1 MEDYIIQ
8 ITSYIWTQS
17 WQIAVLVVVIA
28 AASLAL
34 NKRSAHI
41 RYLLW
46 LIVLAKCLVPPLLTI
61 PLAVLPQEKPAM
73 VLETMDTSVAE
84 SPALPSAKPATAPL
98 PTLTERPDSL
108 TIRQCF
114 GFGWF
119 LCAAAFVLAAG
130 IKALRTNLWLWRERK
145 PLPGEL
151 QTRIAASLAKLEFEI
166 LPKVW
171 LVDGIGQPFVWG
183 LLRGSIYLPGDFVKA
198 DNAEHRRVVLGH
210 ELSHVQRFDAAVNI
224 LQVIAQAI
232 FWFHPFVWWANKKI
246 RAEREKCCDEMAIA
260 HLDTKARDYSNAIV
274 STLINEYEST
284 QPVPSLAVAGPVKNI
299 EERIKTI
306 MRPGKEFYKRP
317 SLRAVIVLLLV
328 ALLTVP
334 IGCALTSRAK
344 KETAPELEEKP
355 TGSLHQAA
363 ADGDIE
369 RVKSLIAKGV
379 DINARDNEGRTAL
392 TLAKEKDHKE
402 IVVLLRMHEAKED
415 TIKIE
420 LRLLLG
426 PSNAREVKEFLEREN
441 LEPSQIPGDPNSR
454 SYLLNAGQV
463 EQLLELA
470 RLNAEYKYLMNP
482 TLELL
487 DGKTGMVSSSH
498 RYSYVSGYSEPNRPS
513 EEPKPIQDSV
523 DIGDRLQLKPKL
535 QPNSQDTMDVYFEF
549 EISNITGYEKFM
561 YKEKYPY
568 EIPIIE
574 KIAVATHYTVAAGQT
589 LLLCGW
595 KLTSYRDDGRT
606 EKKEQELLVLITTQK
621 VEPKNAQDG
630 AEIVE
635 VRRKNGE
642 KE

>member
-1 MEDYIIQ
+1 MEDYITQ
-8 ITSYIWTQS
+8 ITSYILIQS

-28 AASLAL
+28 AVALAL
-34 NKRSAHI
+34 KKRSAHV

-46 LIVLAKCLVPPLLTI
+46 LIVLAKCLVPPLFTI
-61 PLAVLPQEKPAM
+61 PLAVLPEEKPAM
-73 VLETMDTSVAE
+73 VLETTETSAGE
-84 SPALPSAKPATAPL
+84 PSALDSAKPVTAA
-98 PTLTERPDSL
+98 PTLTERPASL

-119 LCAAAFVLAAG
+119 LCSAAFVLAAS
-130 IKALRTNLWLWRERK
+130 IKALRTNLWLRREKK

-151 QTRIAASLAKLEFEI
+151 QTRIAASLANLDFAI
-166 LPKVW
+166 VPKVW

-198 DNAEHRRVVLGH
+198 DSVEHRRDVLCH

-224 LQVIAQAI
+224 LQVIGQAI

-274 STLINEYEST
+274 STLITEYESAW
-284 QPVPSLAVAGPVKNI
+284 PVPSLAVAGPVKNI

-306 MRPGKEFYKRP
+306 MKPGKQFYKRP
-317 SLRAVIVLLLV
+317 RSSAVIILLLL

-334 IGCALTSRAK
+334 IGCALTSREI
-344 KETAPELEEKP
+344 KETATELEAKP
-355 TGSLHQAA
+355 AGALHKAA

-379 DINARDNEGRTAL
+379 DINARDKEGRTAL
-392 TLAKEKDHKE
+392 TLAKEKEHKE
-402 IVVLLRMHEAKED
+402 IVVLLRMNEAKED

-426 PSNAREVKEFLEREN
+426 PSDAREVKEFLEREN
-441 LEPSQIPGDPNSR
+441 LEPSQILGDPNTR
-454 SYLLNAGQV
+454 AYVLNAGQV

-482 TLELL
+482 TLEVV
-487 DGKTGMVSSSH
+487 DGKTAKISSSA
-498 RYSYVSGYSEPNRPS
+498 RGKNYVSGYSEPNRPS

-523 DIGDRLQLKPKL
+523 ETGARLQVKPKL
-535 QPNSQDTMDVYFEF
+535 RPNSQDTMEVYFEF
-549 EISNITGYEKFM
+549 EISKITGYEKYM

-568 EIPIIE
+568 EIPIKE
-574 KIAVATHYTVAAGQT
+574 TIAVEVHYIVAAGET

-595 KLTSYRDDGRT
+595 KITDRP
-606 EKKEQELLVLITTQK
+606 EKKELLVLITTQK
-621 VEPKNAQDG
+621 L
-630 AEIVE
+630 
-635 VRRKNGE
+635 
-642 KE
+642 

>member
-1 MEDYIIQ
+1 MEDYLTQ
-8 ITSYIWTQS
+8 ITSYLWTQS

-28 AASLAL
+28 VASLAL
-34 NKRSAHI
+34 KNKSAHV

-73 VLETMDTSVAE
+73 VLETMDTSAVE
-84 SPALPSAKPATAPL
+84 SSALPSAKPATAPV
-98 PTLTERPDSL
+98 PTLTERPASL
-108 TIRQCF
+108 TIRQWL

-119 LCAAAFVLAAG
+119 LCAAAFVLAAS
-130 IKALRTNLWLWRERK
+130 IKALRTNLWLLRERK

-151 QTRIAASLAKLEFEI
+151 QTRIAASLANLELAI
-166 LPKVW
+166 HPKVW

-198 DNAEHRRVVLGH
+198 DSAEHRRDVLGH

-224 LQVIAQAI
+224 LQVIGQAI

-260 HLDTKARDYSNAIV
+260 HLDTKASDYSNAIV
-274 STLINEYEST
+274 STLITEYEST

-306 MRPGKEFYKRP
+306 MKPGKEFYKRP
-317 SLRAVIVLLLV
+317 RLRAVIFLLL
-328 ALLTVP
+328 AAFLTVP
-334 IGCALTSRAK
+334 IGCALTRRAK
-344 KETAPELEEKP
+344 KESATELEAK
-355 TGSLHQAA
+355 SAVALHQAA

-379 DINARDNEGRTAL
+379 DINARDKEGRTAL
-392 TLAKEKDHKE
+392 TLAKEKEHKE
-402 IVVLLRMHEAKED
+402 IVRLLRMHEARED

-420 LRLLLG
+420 ARFLLV
-426 PSNAREVKEFLEREN
+426 SSDAREVKDFLEREN
-441 LEPSQIPGDPNSR
+441 LESSQIQGDPNSR

-470 RLNAEYKYLMNP
+470 RLNAEYKLLMNP
-482 TLELL
+482 TLEVV
-487 DGKTGMVSSSH
+487 DGKTAIISSSQ
-498 RYSYVSGYSEPNRPS
+498 RVDYVSGYSEPNRPS
-513 EEPKPIQDSV
+513 EEPKPIRDSV
-523 DIGDRLQLKPKL
+523 ETRDRLQVRPKL
-535 QPNSQDTMDVYFEF
+535 QPDGQDAMEVYFDF
-549 EISNITGYEKFM
+549 ELSNFTGYEKFM
-561 YKEKYPY
+561 YKGKYPY
-568 EIPIIE
+568 KIPIIE
-574 KIAVATHYTVAAGQT
+574 KVAVAVHYTVAAGQT
-589 LLLCGW
+589 LLLCGC
-595 KLTSYRDDGRT
+595 TITDRPV
-606 EKKEQELLVLITTQK
+606 KKELLVLITTEK
-621 VEPKNAQDG
+621 VEPENAKDA

-635 VRRKNGE
+635 ARYKNGA